1 MIKGT
6 YESLEYPRIFQNNFS
21 QEKFHLSKRQ
31 ENHHHFCSLKS
42 LNSSKPCLSLC
53 SNAYSLNYFSLI
65 MLHYRLVTFVSNGEF
80 WRAIMLKAQ
89 GFDSVAPSSAPS
101 NLNAQ
106 MNKLKM
112 QPAGNAA
119 AVCFNLIS
127 MSVDIRSQ
135 L

>member
-1 MIKGT
+1 MK
-6 YESLEYPRIFQNNFS
+6 SLEYPRIFQNNFS
-21 QEKFHLSKRQ
+21 QEKFHPLYYVLKDKKTIIISAP
-31 ENHHHFCSLKS
+31 LKS
-42 LNSSKPCLSLC
+42 LNSSKPAMSLC

-80 WRAIMLKAQ
+80 WRAIVLKAQ